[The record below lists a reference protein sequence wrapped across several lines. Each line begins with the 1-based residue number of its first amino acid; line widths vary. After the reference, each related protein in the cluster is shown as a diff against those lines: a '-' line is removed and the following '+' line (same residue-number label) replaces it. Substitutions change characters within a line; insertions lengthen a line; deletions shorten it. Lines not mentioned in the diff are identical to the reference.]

1 MAHPATAGAL
11 IVKRLVFS
19 LSVLLV
25 GSSVA
30 APMGR
35 LFFTPEERARI
46 DLGQG
51 SAAPTAKVTTEP
63 TINGFVRRG
72 NGTATVWIDGKARQ
86 ESAQQLEGIAP
97 RVAAPAGE
105 QEPRIE
111 IRIHRR

>member
-1 MAHPATAGAL
+1 M
-11 IVKRLVFS
+11 KRLVFS

-51 SAAPTAKVTTEP
+51 SAAPTAKVTTKP